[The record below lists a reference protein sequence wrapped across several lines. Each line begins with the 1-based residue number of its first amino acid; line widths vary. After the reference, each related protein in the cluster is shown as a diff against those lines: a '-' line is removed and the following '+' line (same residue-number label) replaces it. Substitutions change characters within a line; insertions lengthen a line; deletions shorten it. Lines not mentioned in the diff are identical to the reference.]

1 MKKSIILV
9 SVVFLLIISGC
20 SYEPNKTISVTP
32 VASKPQVTAPE
43 PAVDTAGKE
52 TKLEIGKLLEGVIEG
67 AKYKVHVPEKWN
79 GKLLIYAHGL
89 VQAHKP
95 LEVTLITDSPD
106 HIRMIEEGWIIAAT
120 SYRRNG
126 FILGDAF
133 EDIDNLREFIESKY
147 GEAKI
152 AIVQGY
158 SMGGLIAARMSECDY
173 NYDGFLAIGAVYD
186 VSVKYTPKKPILF
199 LSNQDELE
207 FPMQYCRNLKEDS
220 VKPAVWK
227 VSRDGHCNVNGK
239 EVSACI
245 DALLN
250 WIEKDEIIYEK
261 DITMEYDLDSI
272 AVFDGKGAKAKITAV
287 DEPNYNI
294 DTEFIKKDLEKL
306 NIKNGE
312 YFNLIFNGDNV
323 IKVLYGK
330 AYTDVGFGEW
340 VAYLNANG
348 YVRIARNFQSIVKYT
363 DCKVGDYVYITK

>member
-1 MKKSIILV
+1 MV
-9 SVVFLLIISGC
+9 IS
-20 SYEPNKTISVTP
+20 TP
-32 VASKPQVTAPE
+32 ELTG
-43 PAVDTAGKE
+43 DTDEKE
-52 TKLEIGKLLEGVIEG
+52 TKLELGKLLEGVIGG

-89 VQAHKP
+89 VQAYKP
-95 LEVTLITDSPD
+95 LEATLVTDSPD

-120 SYRRNG
+120 SFRRNG

-147 GEAKI
+147 GKSTI

-158 SMGGLIAARMSECDY
+158 SMGGLIATRMSECGY

-186 VSVKYTPKKPILF
+186 ISVKYTPKKPILF
-199 LSNQDELE
+199 LSNQDEVD
-207 FPMQYCRNLKEDS
+207 FPMEYCGNLKEDS

-250 WIEKDEIIYEK
+250 WIENGEVLYEK
-261 DITMEYDLDSI
+261 DITMEYDLTST
-272 AVFDGKGAKAKITAV
+272 AVFENNSAKAKITAV
-287 DEPNYNI
+287 DETNYNI
-294 DTEFIKKDLEKL
+294 DTEFIKDDLEKL

-312 YFNLIFNGDNV
+312 HFNVIFNGDRV
-323 IKVLYGK
+323 FKVLYGK
-330 AYTDVGFGEW
+330 SYTDVGFGEW

-348 YVRIARNFQSIVKYT
+348 YLKIARNFSSIVKLT
-363 DCKVGDYVYITK
+363 DCKVGDSVCIKKND

>member
-1 MKKSIILV
+1 MKKFIIICV
-9 SVVFLLIISGC
+9 SVTLLLIISGC
-20 SYEPNKTISVTP
+20 SFEPHKTVSVTP
-32 VASKPQVTAPE
+32 IVSEMPDPTRDLGE
-43 PAVDTAGKE
+43 KE
-52 TKLEIGKLLEGVIEG
+52 TKLELGKLLEGVIGG

-89 VQAHKP
+89 VQAYEP
-95 LEVTLITDSPD
+95 LVVTLVTDSPD
-106 HIRMIEEGWIIAAT
+106 HIKMIEEGWIIAST
-120 SYRRNG
+120 SFRRNG

-147 GEAKI
+147 GKSRI

-186 VSVKYTPKKPILF
+186 ISVNYAPKKPILF
-199 LSNQDELE
+199 LSNQDEVD
-207 FPMQYCRNLKEDS
+207 FPMEYCGNVKEDS
-220 VKPAVWK
+220 VKPAVWR

-250 WIEKDEIIYEK
+250 WIENDEIIYEK
-261 DITMEYDLDSI
+261 DITMEYDLTSK
-272 AVFDGKGAKAKITAV
+272 AVFDNNGAQAKIIAV

-294 DTEFIKKDLEKL
+294 DTEFIKDDLEKL
-306 NIKNGE
+306 TIKNGE
-312 YFNLIFNGDNV
+312 HFNLIFNGDKV
-323 IKVLYGK
+323 FKVLYGK
-330 AYTDVGFGEW
+330 SYTDVGFGEW

-348 YVRIARNFQSIVKYT
+348 YLKIARNFSSIVDYT
-363 DCKVGDYVYITK
+363 DCKVGDRVYIKKTD